1 VANERVRIA
10 YARKD
15 DEASEAAQDAKAID
29 AAAAADETKF

>member
-15 DEASEAAQDAKAID
+15 DEAAQDAKAID